1 MQRAR
6 CRAHF
11 SGARS
16 GIGIGTGILGPRIFS
31 HVRCLWELESSCS
44 IFVLSLASC
53 LRVGRLLCI
62 SLDHFCII
70 FSRSSLLLPGVF
82 LTLRAS
88 SSSNSSLVF
97 RLNPGCLSKS
107 LHASSFIFW
116 KRSSSSARAFQLV
129 STLSQLLTLLT
140 RALLSH
146 RSFIFPRCLDKEAEC
161 LVNQG
166 CSFLGSRGRS

>member
-1 MQRAR
+1 MQPSALAEANSGTKLAPLRRSVQRAR

-16 GIGIGTGILGPRIFS
+16 GIGTGILGPRIFS
-31 HVRCLWELESSCS
+31 HFRCLWELESSCS

-53 LRVGRLLCI
+53 LRSSGWTTLCI

-70 FSRSSLLLPGVF
+70 FARSPLLLLGVF
-82 LTLRAS
+82 LTLRVS

-97 RLNPGCLSKS
+97 RLNPGWLSKS

-116 KRSSSSARAFQLV
+116 KRSSSSARAFQWSRL
-129 STLSQLLTLLT
+129 
-140 RALLSH
+140 R
-146 RSFIFPRCLDKEAEC
+146 RS
-161 LVNQG
+161 
-166 CSFLGSRGRS
+166 SSRF

>member
-1 MQRAR
+1 MQPSALAEANSGTRLAPLRRPVQRAR

-16 GIGIGTGILGPRIFS
+16 GIGTGILGPRIFS

-53 LRVGRLLCI
+53 LRSSGWTILCI

-70 FSRSSLLLPGVF
+70 FYRSSLLLPGVF
-82 LTLRAS
+82 LTLRLS

-97 RLNPGCLSKS
+97 RLNPGCLWKS

-116 KRSSSSARAFQLV
+116 KRSSSSARAFQW
-129 STLSQLLTLLT
+129 S
-140 RALLSH
+140 RH
-146 RSFIFPRCLDKEAEC
+146 RRS
-161 LVNQG
+161 
-166 CSFLGSRGRS
+166 SSRF

>member
-1 MQRAR
+1 MAEANSCTKLAPLRRPVQRAR

-16 GIGIGTGILGPRIFS
+16 GIGTGILGPRIFS

-53 LRVGRLLCI
+53 LRSSGWTILCS

-82 LTLRAS
+82 LTLRVS
-88 SSSNSSLVF
+88 SSTNSTL
-97 RLNPGCLSKS
+97 CLSLES
-107 LHASSFIFW
+107 RLSFEEPPRFLFHLLETLFIFSGEL
-116 KRSSSSARAFQLV
+116 SSGLDFVAAPHAPSKLH
-129 STLSQLLTLLT
+129 LSPLL
-140 RALLSH
+140 
-146 RSFIFPRCLDKEAEC
+146 
-161 LVNQG
+161 
-166 CSFLGSRGRS
+166 

>member
-11 SGARS
+11 SGAR
-16 GIGIGTGILGPRIFS
+16 GGIGTGILGSRIFS

-44 IFVLSLASC
+44 IFVLSLTSC
-53 LRVGRLLCI
+53 LRSSGWATFCI

-70 FSRSSLLLPGVF
+70 FSRSPLLLPGVF
-82 LTLRAS
+82 LTLRVS

-116 KRSSSSARAFQLV
+116 KRSSSSARFPVV
-129 STLSQLLTLLT
+129 STSPQLLTHLT
-140 RALLSH
+140 RELLPH
-146 RSFIFPRCLDKEAEC
+146 RSFIFPCCLDEEVEC
-161 LVNQG
+161 LVSQG
-166 CSFLGSRGRS
+166 CYHFGLGV